1 MYFEKEVKVV
11 RFFVL
16 VWLVMNITLMPLAAA
31 YDSGNDEVSV
41 VRKVVV
47 LDENGVFGKVTP
59 VTGLQD
65 VSKKGSGENLSLS
78 AMAVWFLL
86 VTLFAGSGYVKYGKK
101 AQFNGT
107 LIVLLAVLTAGVIII
122 FGYNI
127 IKSNLSSQCDTSLKL
142 FQEKTKAAIDGA
154 ARNAGSVNEFEYK
167 GLCEID
173 EIYFVDKSKEID
185 VSELSDMPEIQGSV
199 DSSSKDNVFLMMDN
213 ELEESFDIG
222 DIDIPSPNYLCFVVN
237 NGNLV
242 MMMEG
247 MGSATRPKHKENM
260 FNCGSTII
268 EPTVEEVR
276 DILVDDVL
284 DAGTP
289 VAFTGAL
296 PSTDENVLTD
306 LFSETKEHVD
316 MSREEIECLGNDAV
330 VEMFEN

>member
-237 NGNLV
+237 NGNLI
-242 MMMEG
+242 MMLEG

-260 FNCGSTII
+260 FNCGPTII
-268 EPTVEEVR
+268 EPSVEEAN
-276 DILVDDVL
+276 DILNETL
-284 DAGTP
+284 NSTNPISMKLGSLTKAE
-289 VAFTGAL
+289 AL
-296 PSTDENVLTD
+296 QR
-306 LFSETKEHVD
+306 FSET
-316 MSREEIECLGNDAV
+316 EE
-330 VEMFEN
+330 